1 MPSFDV
7 VSEVDLHELTNAVD
21 QAAREL
27 STRYDFRD
35 VDASY
40 EHNKT
45 DIELTASA
53 DFQVKQMLEILHMK
67 LTRCG
72 IDINCLEE
80 KKSYASGKQTK
91 QLLTVKQGLDK
102 EMTKK
107 IIKAVKEAKLKV
119 QSAVH
124 GEKVRIT
131 GKKRDDL
138 QSAIALM
145 KEEDFG
151 LPLQF
156 ENFRD

>member
-21 QAAREL
+21 QAEREL
-27 STRYDFRD
+27 STRYDFRG

-45 DIELTASA
+45 DIELAASA
-53 DFQVKQMLEILHMK
+53 DFQVKQMLEILHIK

-80 KKSYASGKQTK
+80 KQPYSSGKQTK
-91 QLLTVKQGLDK
+91 QLLIVKQGLDK
-102 EMTKK
+102 EITKK

-119 QSAVH
+119 QSSIN
-124 GEKVRIT
+124 GEKIRIT

-138 QSAIALM
+138 QAAITLM
-145 KEEDFG
+145 KEGDFG